1 MEYNKPIAQMQPG
14 DNVEGFY
21 ILKNAAVKT
30 STNGKPFL
38 SGTLADKDASVEVRA
53 WDYAGPV
60 GADGEGKIVKIRGTV
75 SEYRGTT
82 QIVLDRIR
90 LGGACGP
97 GGPQRPGA
105 HGAH

>member
-1 MEYNKPIAQMQPG
+1 MPG
-14 DNVEGFY
+14 
-21 ILKNAAVKT
+21 
-30 STNGKPFL
+30 
-38 SGTLADKDASVEVRA
+38 R
-53 WDYAGPV
+53 V

-90 LGGACGP
+90 LAEP
-97 GGPQRPGA
+97 ADPVDRVRPGA

>member
-38 SGTLADKDASVEVRA
+38 SGALAELT
-53 WDYAGPV
+53 
-60 GADGEGKIVKIRGTV
+60 ERGR
-75 SEYRGTT
+75 S
-82 QIVLDRIR
+82 
-90 LGGACGP
+90 
-97 GGPQRPGA
+97 
-105 HGAH
+105 